1 MFCWGKIAEGQPGL
15 GETEDEPVLT
25 PRNIDVSFG
34 SLSEVKDIACGW
46 EHTAV
51 LKNDGVVYTCGNREN
66 GQLGHHREGN
76 KLGQYTM

>member
-1 MFCWGKIAEGQPGL
+1 MVELYTYEKKDLIMFCWGKIAEGQPGL

-25 PRNIDVSFG
+25 PRNVDVSFG

-51 LKNDGVVYTCGNREN
+51 L
-66 GQLGHHREGN
+66 
-76 KLGQYTM
+76 

>member
-1 MFCWGKIAEGQPGL
+1 MFCWGKIGEGQPGL

-25 PRNIDVSFG
+25 PRNVDVSFG

-51 LKNDGVVYTCGNREN
+51 L
-66 GQLGHHREGN
+66 
-76 KLGQYTM
+76 